1 MFSGPDFASARNV
14 ASDKGRVLVV
24 DDEAAIRALV
34 AKIIERAGFDVDTA
48 RDGREAIEKLEASE
62 FDVLVIDLMMPNI
75 DGYGVVDFLRER
87 GGPQPAVILVT
98 AADSAAVRKMD
109 GTFVHSVL
117 RKPFDIDVLADLIS
131 AAAKTMRQEHH
142 EGADVLPFP
151 EREVC

>member
-1 MFSGPDFASARNV
+1 MV
-14 ASDKGRVLVV
+14 APDKGRVLVV

-34 AKIIERAGFDVDTA
+34 AKIIERAGFAVDTA
-48 RDGREAIEKLEASE
+48 RDGREAIDKLNESE
-62 FDVLVIDLMMPNI
+62 YDVLVIDLMMPNI

-109 GTFVHSVL
+109 GAFVHSVL

-131 AAAKTMRQEHH
+131 AAAQTMRREHQQEDGH
-142 EGADVLPFP
+142 VLPFP

>member
-1 MFSGPDFASARNV
+1 M
-14 ASDKGRVLVV
+14 LVV

-34 AKIIERAGFDVDTA
+34 AKIIERAGYVVDTA
-48 RDGREAIEKLEASE
+48 RDGREAIDKLHESDY
-62 FDVLVIDLMMPNI
+62 DVLVIDLMMPNI
-75 DGYGVVDFLRER
+75 DGYGVVDFLRQR

-131 AAAKTMRQEHH
+131 AAAQTMRREHEQED
-142 EGADVLPFP
+142 GQVLPFP